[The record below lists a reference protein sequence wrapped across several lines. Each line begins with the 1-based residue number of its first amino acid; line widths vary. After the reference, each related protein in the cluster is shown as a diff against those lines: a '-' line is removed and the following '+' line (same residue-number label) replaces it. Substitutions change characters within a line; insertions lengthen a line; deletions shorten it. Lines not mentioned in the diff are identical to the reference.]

1 VVMCL
6 VLFIL
11 TDNIFN
17 EFLCLKPGSES
28 TLVRVAKNTVAVQGS
43 AVTFECSS
51 DKNISTLFW
60 YNSLCLNDGD
70 SSKCRDYSIYTG
82 YTVVSHLLSRF
93 NVTEV
98 NNGTHKTRD
107 LNINPAQPTDA
118 GVYLCVEFNGEDIT
132 STSSI
137 QLVVLGM
144 KKILSFKV

>member
-1 VVMCL
+1 LPEQIVIAVYISCQYSKSL
-6 VLFIL
+6 Y
-11 TDNIFN
+11 
-17 EFLCLKPGSES
+17 LKPGSES

-51 DKNISTLFW
+51 DDRSSILLW